1 MAAELEARIAASTE
15 FSLMAPRV
23 LSLINFRYAPDG
35 IAAPEALDAL
45 NERLLNAVNDD
56 GFTYLTQNRVHGR
69 YVIRFQ
75 IGHTSTA
82 QKHVTE
88 AWERIEAIAATL

>member
-1 MAAELEARIAASTE
+1 
-15 FSLMAPRV
+15 MAPRV

-56 GFTYLTQNRVHGR
+56 GSTYLTQNRVHGR